1 MMFELLQTVITVAL
15 SAIVGGQVA
24 VTRTRRL
31 QRTIDATISLRDR
44 LPADDL
50 SRAMLE
56 ANLRELVEVLV
67 RRQRLRFGPFTQAGF
82 SLGAIAGL
90 ASVALAFAGFGALMA
105 AGVVPPASVSDP
117 MTTGEAWA
125 GAAFFLAVG
134 GALGVWAARIA
145 RRQLREHPPPAK
157 QPAEAG

>member
-1 MMFELLQTVITVAL
+1 MFELLQTVITVAL

-31 QRTIDATISLRDR
+31 QRTIDATISPRDR
-44 LPADDL
+44 LPADDP
-50 SRAMLE
+50 SRVMLE

-90 ASVALAFAGFGALMA
+90 MA
-105 AGVVPPASVSDP
+105 AGVVPSASDP
-117 MTTGEAWA
+117 MATGEAWA

-157 QPAEAG
+157 QSAEAG

>member
-1 MMFELLQTVITVAL
+1 MFELLQTVITVAL

-31 QRTIDATISLRDR
+31 QRTIDATISPRDR
-44 LPADDL
+44 LPADDP
-50 SRAMLE
+50 SRVMLE

-105 AGVVPPASVSDP
+105 AGVVPSASDP
-117 MTTGEAWA
+117 MATGEAWA

-157 QPAEAG
+157 QSAEAG

>member
-1 MMFELLQTVITVAL
+1 MFELLQTVITVAL

-44 LPADDL
+44 LPADDP

-90 ASVALAFAGFGALMA
+90 ASVALAFA
-105 AGVVPPASVSDP
+105 AS
-117 MTTGEAWA
+117 G
-125 GAAFFLAVG
+125 
-134 GALGVWAARIA
+134 
-145 RRQLREHPPPAK
+145 H
-157 QPAEAG
+157 

>member
-44 LPADDL
+44 LPADDP

-105 AGVVPPASVSDP
+105 AAVVPPASASDP

>member
-1 MMFELLQTVITVAL
+1 
-15 SAIVGGQVA
+15 
-24 VTRTRRL
+24 
-31 QRTIDATISLRDR
+31 
-44 LPADDL
+44 
-50 SRAMLE
+50 MLE
-56 ANLRELVEVLV
+56 ANLRELVAVLI

-105 AGVVPPASVSDP
+105 AGVVPSASASDP
-117 MTTGEAWA
+117 MTTGKAWA

-134 GALGVWAARIA
+134 GSLGVWAARIA
-145 RRQLREHPPPAK
+145 RRQLREHPSPAK